1 MPCSKTRPRNRLIG
15 RVGGDQSLTVAK
27 WSKSE
32 LLGRGPI
39 FCHVTRVTVKYA
51 AVNQT
56 RLIKIYKI

>member
-32 LLGRGPI
+32 LLGRGPNFLPCYPRNSEI
-39 FCHVTRVTVKYA
+39 CRCQSNSFDKD
-51 AVNQT
+51 
-56 RLIKIYKI
+56 L